1 MAKYIFDITVEYEED
16 ESLNGVQ
23 DETLHDLESLIRDRL
38 EQVPGV
44 SDVKADTGII
54 YEDWI
59 I

>member
-1 MAKYIFDITVEYEED
+1 MAKYTFDITIEYEED

-23 DETLHDLESLIRDRL
+23 DETLYDLEGLIRDRL

-54 YEDWI
+54 YEN
-59 I
+59 